1 MDTISLQFKELID
14 KPADF
19 YYLNLLTEEVAD
31 YLSLDEKKNII
42 KRIKTCATDTWNAL
56 EADQKKTLS
65 LLPPCFNYTLHNLDN
80 IPFIDAFGVCNP
92 NEQTLLL
99 NQTNIYTLQ
108 TILNSYPTL
117 FGDVSVYHI
126 ALAHEIF
133 HMLEEQH
140 TNIYTRQVVYTKS
153 SFFHKKTV
161 LVHSASEIGAFHF
174 SMLATGI
181 DFCPYVL
188 ALVFDKKKATTP

>member
-1 MDTISLQFKELID
+1 MDTMSLQFKELVETS
-14 KPADF
+14 ADF
-19 YYLNLLTEEVAD
+19 HYLNLLTEEVAD

-42 KRIKTCATDTWNAL
+42 ERIKNCATDTWNAL
-56 EADQKKTLS
+56 ETTQKKKLC
-65 LLPPCFNYTLHNLDN
+65 LLPSYFHYTIHNLDN

-99 NQTNIYTLQ
+99 NQTKINTLQ

-117 FGDVSVYHI
+117 FGDISVYHI

-140 TNIYTRQVVYTKS
+140 TNIYTRQVVYSKPG
-153 SFFHKKTV
+153 FFRKKTV
-161 LVHSASEIGAFHF
+161 IAHSASEIGAFHF
-174 SMLATGI
+174 SMVAAGI
-181 DFCPYVL
+181 DFCPYIL
-188 ALVFDKKKATTP
+188 ALIFDKKKATTL